1 MFQSFNSV
9 QTKALLRSEKNE
21 KLLMEENKKCKR
33 EIANLVEKNFKLE
46 KDNGCLKEDLKMHS
60 SSNNKI
66 KELQE
71 TTEDLQKQQQENAQ
85 SLSRIQEQNTALQ
98 KEIKTLCDKNAV
110 QTLWR
115 EQQARELEGFDK
127 LKKEA
132 QIITSDISEL
142 KHQNKDLK
150 AKDQQKQNKMRDQQN
165 LLQNERTKSKNV
177 QEALN
182 NEKLS
187 IHHLSEKAQ
196 TLPALNNK
204 LQSLQSEK
212 DGLLGELNKSRKQAK
227 SFEKD
232 IEMLKEEIQSQNL
245 KSKELLELLQI
256 KTSVS
261 DNLQREL
268 QSKDVHLASLE
279 EEAVKACKIIDGMQ
293 LELEKLYLE
302 IENDRERNTL
312 NQGNQCLKK
321 EVKGREGNEQKL
333 AIQVSTFKN
342 QIKHVE
348 GKLLNVH
355 MYLSKSEKG
364 NASLKELNMTLDHE
378 ISMIKAELEGNK
390 SKNQSLDDQLEQ
402 MRKQMEETEAREKE
416 KLSVVHSELIKVKD
430 TVSLTEVERQRLA
443 KELEDCK
450 QNVLQ
455 YSGKLNQIEN
465 EVHGGRKGK
474 KAN

>member
-1 MFQSFNSV
+1 
-9 QTKALLRSEKNE
+9 
-21 KLLMEENKKCKR
+21 MEENKKCKR
-33 EIANLVEKNFKLE
+33 EIVEKNLKLE

-71 TTEDLQKQQQENAQ
+71 AIEDLQKQQQENAQ
-85 SLSRIQEQNTALQ
+85 SLSRIQEQKMALQ

-115 EQQARELEGFDK
+115 EQQARELEDFDK

-132 QIITSDISEL
+132 QIRTSDISEL

-150 AKDQQKQNKMRDQQN
+150 AKDQQKQNKMRELQN
-165 LLQNERTKSKNV
+165 LLQNEGTKSKNV
-177 QEALN
+177 QEAFN

-187 IHHLSEKAQ
+187 THQLSEKAE

-212 DGLLGELNKSRKQAK
+212 DGLLGELMKSRKQAK

-232 IEMLKEEIQSQNL
+232 IEMLKEEIQGPNL

-261 DNLQREL
+261 DNLLREL

-279 EEAVKACKIIDGMQ
+279 EEAVKTCKIIDGMQ

-302 IENDRERNTL
+302 IENDRERNTRVALTL

-321 EVKGREGNEQKL
+321 EVKGRKGNEQKL

-348 GKLLNVH
+348 DKLLNVH
-355 MYLSKSEKG
+355 MYLSKSEKE

-378 ISMIKAELEGNK
+378 ISVIKAELEGNK
-390 SKNQSLDDQLEQ
+390 SKNQSLDD
-402 MRKQMEETEAREKE
+402 
-416 KLSVVHSELIKVKD
+416 
-430 TVSLTEVERQRLA
+430 
-443 KELEDCK
+443 
-450 QNVLQ
+450 
-455 YSGKLNQIEN
+455 
-465 EVHGGRKGK
+465 
-474 KAN
+474 